1 MTEEKEF
8 LRRYRSTRPVRDRVA
23 RLGALLGCYEYQ
35 ASAEKRREI
44 MKALN
49 EAFTFLQLEWYSFD
63 SRELVANLEREDV
76 VYDEYDEGREN

>member
-8 LRRYRSTRPVRDRVA
+8 LRRYTSARPVRDRVA
-23 RLGALLGCYEYQ
+23 RLGALLGCYEYHT
-35 ASAEKRREI
+35 SAEKRREI

-49 EAFTFLQLEWYSFD
+49 EAFTCLQLEWYSFD